1 MGSGSAPGSGFASLI
16 LEMLTSGRELN
27 IAPTGKPSFG
37 EKKSRSDMITKIC
50 ELFPDGF
57 ATHIEVGKKSEF
69 RAREKVVAVVVAQS
83 LLTGVVSNIKARRTM
98 AAKEKAAAV
107 GQVTANGDGEE
118 AKG

>member
-1 MGSGSAPGSGFASLI
+1 
-16 LEMLTSGRELN
+16 
-27 IAPTGKPSFG
+27 
-37 EKKSRSDMITKIC
+37 MITKIC

-69 RAREKVVAVVVAQS
+69 RAGERVVVVVVVAQS

>member
-1 MGSGSAPGSGFASLI
+1 
-16 LEMLTSGRELN
+16 MLTSGRELG
-27 IAPTGKPSFG
+27 IAPTGKPSFS

-69 RAREKVVAVVVAQS
+69 RAGERVVVVVVVAQS

>member
-1 MGSGSAPGSGFASLI
+1 
-16 LEMLTSGRELN
+16 
-27 IAPTGKPSFG
+27 
-37 EKKSRSDMITKIC
+37 MITKIC

-69 RAREKVVAVVVAQS
+69 RAGERVVAVVVAQS
-83 LLTGVVSNIKARRTM
+83 LLTGAVSNIKARRTM